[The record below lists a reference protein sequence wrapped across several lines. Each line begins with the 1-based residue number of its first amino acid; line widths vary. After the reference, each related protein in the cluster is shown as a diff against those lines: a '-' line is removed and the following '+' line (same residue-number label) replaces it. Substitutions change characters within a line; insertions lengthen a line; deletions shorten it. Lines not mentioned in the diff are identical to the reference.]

1 MDQIEQRGKH
11 MSILNVANI
20 YKRFGQTQAVENLS
34 FEVKPG
40 EIFGLLGPNGA
51 GKTTSIRMILDIF
64 EPDSGE
70 ISVLGGPMQE
80 EKKNHI
86 GYLPEERGLYQ
97 DIPLERCLTFLAT
110 LKGMEEKQAKST
122 LQDYLK
128 QFDLLDHREK
138 KVKELSKGMQQKAQL
153 ITTLVHDPELVIID
167 EPFTSLDPVNTE
179 MVKDMLEMKRD
190 EGKAIIMSTHQM
202 NQVEELCDRILL
214 IDHGQRVLYGP
225 LAEIRRQFARNAVEV
240 DVRGDL
246 EEVEGVERIVAHNGR
261 YRLLL
266 QEGVRPEN
274 LLKTLVGRSD
284 LTVEG
289 FQRVETPLDEIF
301 VDVVGRELEPEEMP
315 GQWSSEEAPA

>member
-1 MDQIEQRGKH
+1 MKGKEMAIINVSQI
-11 MSILNVANI
+11 S
-20 YKRFGQTQAVENLS
+20 KRFGETQAVNDLS

-51 GKTTSIRMILDIF
+51 GKTTTIRMILDIF

-70 ISVLGGPMQE
+70 ISVLGGSMNE

-110 LKGMEEKQAKST
+110 LKGMDEKKASAE
-122 LQDYLK
+122 LREYMK
-128 QFDLLDHREK
+128 QFDLYEYRDK

-153 ITTLVHDPELVIID
+153 ITTLVHDPEIVIID

-179 MVKDMLEMKRD
+179 MVKDILEMKRD

-214 IDHGQRVLYGP
+214 IDHGQRVLYGTLREIQNNFSSRDIMVTP
-225 LAEIRRQFARNAVEV
+225 LSTLPDSISGVREIRK
-240 DVRGDL
+240 L
-246 EEVEGVERIVAHNGR
+246 NGR
-261 YRLLL
+261 YRLVLEESSEPNKIL
-266 QEGVRPEN
+266 KNLINLGVELIEFEIAVPPLNEIFIKVVKEQEGDKN
-274 LLKTLVGRSD
+274 D
-284 LTVEG
+284 
-289 FQRVETPLDEIF
+289 
-301 VDVVGRELEPEEMP
+301 
-315 GQWSSEEAPA
+315 

>member
-1 MDQIEQRGKH
+1 MKGKE
-11 MSILNVANI
+11 MSIINVSHI
-20 YKRFGQTQAVENLS
+20 SKRFGETQAVDDLS
-34 FEVKPG
+34 FEVRPG

-70 ISVLGGPMQE
+70 ISVLGGPMNE

-110 LKGMEEKQAKST
+110 LKGMDENKATIELK
-122 LQDYLK
+122 DYMER
-128 QFDLLDHREK
+128 FDLYEYKDK

-153 ITTLVHDPELVIID
+153 ITTLVHNPELVIID

-179 MVKDMLEMKRD
+179 MVKDILEMKRN

-214 IDHGQRVLYGP
+214 IDHGQRILYGTLREIQNNFSSKDIMVTP
-225 LAEIRRQFARNAVEV
+225 LSTLPDSINGVREIRKLNGRFRLI
-240 DVRGDL
+240 L
-246 EEVEGVERIVAHNGR
+246 EEDSEPNKILKDLINQGVELMEFEIAVPPLNEIFIKVVKE
-261 YRLLL
+261 
-266 QEGVRPEN
+266 QEGDQN
-274 LLKTLVGRSD
+274 D
-284 LTVEG
+284 
-289 FQRVETPLDEIF
+289 
-301 VDVVGRELEPEEMP
+301 
-315 GQWSSEEAPA
+315 